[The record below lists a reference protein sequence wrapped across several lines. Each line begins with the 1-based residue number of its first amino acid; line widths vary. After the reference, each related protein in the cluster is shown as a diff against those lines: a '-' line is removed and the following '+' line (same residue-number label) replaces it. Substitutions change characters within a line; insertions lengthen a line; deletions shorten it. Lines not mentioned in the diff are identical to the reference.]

1 MWRVR
6 GSRHCV
12 LLAVSKIQ
20 VKSNLK
26 CFFASIWNWVQHNNF
41 ELVSDWEALS
51 KIWILAKITT
61 NSGYEKCAEALY
73 ENSFKYQSTWVNKKP
88 AKAKQCINVDTN
100 CFNQIMQIMLL
111 WCGLTVHRQ
120 CQTYLNG
127 HASIILITIPL
138 S

>member
-51 KIWILAKITT
+51 IIWILAKITT

-88 AKAKQCINVDTN
+88 AKAKQSIEKQFCSALMLI
-100 CFNQIMQIMLL
+100 QI
-111 WCGLTVHRQ
+111 V
-120 CQTYLNG
+120 
-127 HASIILITIPL
+127 LIRLCRLCYCDVAWPYIDNARHT
-138 S
+138 